1 MDRGAQTG
9 GAIKC
14 RKFTR
19 LVNFADTTWV
29 ISTTLTGMF
38 CLRRD
43 RRGPDSDNNRRFIFP
58 CAAILRQYS
67 TWAWL
72 AASTLLAFHPGYAS
86 AETPTAKAQDS
97 VIETGTASYY
107 GRAHQGRRTASG
119 SRFDQTELTAAH
131 PWLPFGS
138 RIRVTLVGT
147 TRSVV
152 VVVTDRLYSR
162 RRVID
167 LSLSAAKALGMV
179 SQGLATV
186 ALSPI

>member
-1 MDRGAQTG
+1 MDRGAKTG
-9 GAIKC
+9 GTIKC

-19 LVNFADTTWV
+19 MVNFSQTTQV
-29 ISTTLTGMF
+29 ISAVLRGAL
-38 CLRRD
+38 CLRRPP
-43 RRGPDSDNNRRFIFP
+43 RRTNDYGWFFP
-58 CAAILRQYS
+58 RAAILRQYS

-72 AASTLLAFHPGYAS
+72 ACSTLLAFHPGYAS
-86 AETPTAKAQDS
+86 AQTPTAKAQDS

-119 SRFDQTELTAAH
+119 SRFDEAELTAAH

-138 RIRVTLVGT
+138 RIRVTLLGT

-152 VVVTDRLYSR
+152 VVVTDRLHAR

-167 LSLSAAKALGMV
+167 LSLSAARALGMLN
-179 SQGLATV
+179 QGLAKVT
-186 ALSPI
+186 LSPA